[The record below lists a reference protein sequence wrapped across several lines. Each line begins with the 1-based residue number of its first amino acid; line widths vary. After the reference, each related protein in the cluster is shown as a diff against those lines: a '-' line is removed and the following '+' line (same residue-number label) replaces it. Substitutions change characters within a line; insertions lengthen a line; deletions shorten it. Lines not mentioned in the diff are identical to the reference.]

1 MILNDSESHAEWLD
15 EVKEMR
21 HRLQSMRTL
30 LTDALVEKM
39 PDHDFSHLVRA
50 NGMFSYLGTTP
61 EQVER
66 LKREFGIYLVN
77 TSRINVAGITEDNV
91 GYLSDAI
98 AAVL

>member
-1 MILNDSESHAEWLD
+1 
-15 EVKEMR
+15 
-21 HRLQSMRTL
+21 
-30 LTDALVEKM
+30 M

-50 NGMFSYLGTTP
+50 NGMFSYLGATP

-77 TSRINVAGITEDNV
+77 TSRINVAGITGDNV